1 MPSVT
6 THATTVDWPQAM
18 KDPRLYAPAVVR
30 NREAIVA
37 VLRRVLPT
45 RGDVL
50 EIASGTGEH
59 VVHFAEA
66 FPRLTFQPSD
76 LDANARASIDAWAA
90 KKRLANVRPAVFLDA
105 TAAPR
110 PIGRADAILCINMI
124 HIAPW
129 AATRGLFH
137 QAYDLLEPG
146 GLLYLYGPYIREGIE
161 TAPSNL
167 AFDASLRAQNPDW
180 GLRDLAAVEAVARE
194 NDFSLAEVV
203 EMPANNLSV
212 IFRRF

>member
-1 MPSVT
+1 
-6 THATTVDWPQAM
+6 M
-18 KDPRLYAPAVVR
+18 KDPRLYAPAVAR
-30 NREAIVA
+30 NRDAIVD
-37 VLRRVLPT
+37 VLRRILPA
-45 RGDVL
+45 RGHVL

-59 VVHFAEA
+59 IVHFAEA

-76 LDANARASIDAWAA
+76 IDANSRASIDAWVA
-90 KKRLANVRPAVFLDA
+90 KKRFANVRRAVFLDA

-110 PIGRADAILCINMI
+110 PVCSADAILCINMI

-137 QAYDLLEPG
+137 QAYELLEPG
-146 GLLYLYGPYIREGIE
+146 GLLYLYGPYFREGIE

-180 GLRDLAAVEAVARE
+180 GLRDLAAVTAVARG
-194 NDFSLAEVV
+194 NDFSLAEIV

>member
-1 MPSVT
+1 
-6 THATTVDWPQAM
+6 M
-18 KDPRLYAPAVVR
+18 KDPRLYAPAVAR
-30 NREAIVA
+30 NRDAIVE
-37 VLRRVLPT
+37 VLRRVLPA
-45 RGDVL
+45 RGHVL

-76 LDANARASIDAWAA
+76 VNANARASIDAWVA

-110 PIGRADAILCINMI
+110 PVCRADAILCINMI
-124 HIAPW
+124 HISPW
-129 AATRGLFH
+129 TATEGLFH
-137 QAYDLLEPG
+137 QAYELLEPG
-146 GLLYLYGPYIREGIE
+146 GLLYLYGPFFRDGVE

-167 AFDASLRAQNPDW
+167 AFDASLRAQDPQW
-180 GLRDLAAVEAVARE
+180 GLRDLASVAAVARA
-194 NDFSLAEVV
+194 NDFSLGETVD
-203 EMPANNLSV
+203 MPANNLSV